1 MIDTIAIGCDNLIEW
16 REPCDKATGAFIG
29 ADATGSVAI
38 KDAAGNIV
46 GSATSYVAAYSAG
59 PPRRYQATIPR
70 DVPVVEG
77 TTYYIEF
84 TLTSG
89 DGTVQGFR
97 RWDVVAAYKE

>member
-1 MIDTIAIGCDNLIEW
+1 MIDTIAIGCDNLVEW
-16 REPCDKATGAFIG
+16 REPCDEATGAFIG
-29 ADATGSVAI
+29 VDAVGSVAI
-38 KDAAGNIV
+38 KDGSGSVVGGAA
-46 GSATSYVAAYSAG
+46 SYAASYAAG